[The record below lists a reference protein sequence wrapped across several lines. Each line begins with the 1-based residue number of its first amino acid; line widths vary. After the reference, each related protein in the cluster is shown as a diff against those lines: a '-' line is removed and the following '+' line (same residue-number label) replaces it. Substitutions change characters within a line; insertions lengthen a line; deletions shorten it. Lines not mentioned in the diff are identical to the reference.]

1 MKGLYME
8 KIYYIGYY
16 DCDLNKEQNRKYILA
31 ATNKMTYIAKALAK
45 NDLAVEIVSASG
57 TQNKWG
63 CGGRTLPLENNVTL
77 KLFPS
82 IGAGNKIKRLIQQ
95 KLILLQMF
103 FYLLNTL
110 KENDCVIVYHS
121 LSYIRM
127 LRLLHK
133 FKKLRLLLEL
143 EELYGDVTGDSNM
156 LRKEKQFA
164 KKADAYILP
173 TAMLKDSLSVG
184 NKPCVLIHGTY
195 QVEPQIGHGFGDNK
209 IHVVY
214 AGTFDPRKGG
224 AAAAAAAAEYL
235 PENYHVHILG
245 FGSKSDTE
253 TMQRLIADVSTRAKA
268 TVTYDGLLSGEDYIR
283 FIQSCHIGLSTQNP
297 DADFN
302 NTSFPSKIL
311 SYMANGLR
319 VVSIRIPAI
328 ETSAIGG
335 AMYYYDKQTPEEIA
349 RAIMNIDA
357 SELIDMRKII
367 VELDMKFQNDI
378 QKIMR

>member
-1 MKGLYME
+1 ME

-195 QVEPQIGHGFGDNK
+195 QVEPQIGSGFGDDK

-224 AAAAAAAAEYL
+224 GAAAAAAEYL

-253 TMQRLIADVSTRAKA
+253 TMQRLIADVSTKAKA
-268 TVTYDGLLSGEDYIR
+268 TVTYDGLLSGANYIR

-297 DADFN
+297 DAAFN
-302 NTSFPSKIL
+302 ATSFPSKIL

-319 VVSIRIPAI
+319 VVSIRIPAV
-328 ETSAIGG
+328 ETSAIGDV
-335 AMYYYDKQTPEEIA
+335 MYYYDKQTPEEIA
-349 RAIMNIDA
+349 RAIMNV
-357 SELIDMRKII
+357 DMRDVYDSRKVISMLNKKF
-367 VELDMKFQNDI
+367 VAEMKTVI
-378 QKIMR
+378 

>member
-1 MKGLYME
+1 MK
-8 KIYYIGYY
+8 YIGYY
-16 DCDLNKEQNRKYILA
+16 DCEQNKEENRNYVLA
-31 ATNKMTYIAKALAK
+31 ATNKMTYIASALAR
-45 NDLAVEIVSASG
+45 NGISVEIISASG
-57 TQNKWG
+57 TLNTRACPGK
-63 CGGRTLPLENNVTL
+63 RLEIAPNVVL

-82 IGAGNKIKRLIQQ
+82 MGSGGRIKRVLSRWT
-95 KLILLQMF
+95 LQARLF
-103 FYLLNTL
+103 CYLLTHIQ
-110 KENDCVIVYHS
+110 KGETVILYHS
-121 LSYIRM
+121 LGYMRLI
-127 LRLLHK
+127 RLLRAVKK
-133 FKKLRLLLEL
+133 FRLILEL

-195 QVEPQIGHGFGDNK
+195 QVEPQIGSGFGDDK

-224 AAAAAAAAEYL
+224 GAAAAAAEYL

-253 TMQRLIADVSTRAKA
+253 TMQCLIADVSTRAKA
-268 TVTYDGLLSGEDYIR
+268 TVTYDGLLSGANYIR

-297 DADFN
+297 DAAFN
-302 NTSFPSKIL
+302 ATSFPSKIL

-328 ETSAIGG
+328 ETSAVGD
-335 AMYYYDKQTPEEIA
+335 ALYYYEKQTPEEIA
-349 RAIMNIDA
+349 KAIMNV
-357 SELIDMRKII
+357 DMRDVYDSRKVISMLNKKF
-367 VELDMKFQNDI
+367 VAEMKTVI
-378 QKIMR
+378 